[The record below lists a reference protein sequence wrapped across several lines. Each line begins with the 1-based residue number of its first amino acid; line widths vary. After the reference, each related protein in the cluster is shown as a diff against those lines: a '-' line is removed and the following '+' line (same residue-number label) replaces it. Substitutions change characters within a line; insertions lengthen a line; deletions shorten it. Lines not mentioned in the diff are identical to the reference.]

1 MAESL
6 KGSIQSILKQS
17 NRALALGEILE
28 SLSEIADT
36 SASAVRQALNELEAD
51 KKIIAFPDA
60 TLGPGRPKYLYRLL
74 EAEAILESPIT
85 RNKVEAA
92 AEKRETQ
99 QLLRQLIQD
108 ATGRYSLLPLEEVDR
123 IYREAASRFT
133 NESPVDLFYRF
144 GVWLKDRHDSYL
156 DKMRKSKNKGDRKL
170 EEESRSVLQRI
181 ETYARK
187 IFNEMIGVP
196 AHLRDDHGN
205 SLGPGPYRVSHDENT
220 LASSSNIESVQ
231 FRKYLK
237 LAVLGK
243 SVLERVRL
251 VDVQLPL
258 HIGGSDASIQP
269 LSLAMVLPWHMEPGV
284 LNIVTAIGVR
294 YDIFNG
300 VQAMNRYPEP
310 KVLAQYERQQA
321 IEEGLLIPPAGTL
334 GFDEEFEG
342 RVKEAAMNLRQY
354 IKDHDLMFESEPSVK
369 IHFRD
374 GRIFPLEH
382 RLFDAI
388 QPGLHGEIVRSALK
402 IFRNIANAVGAEQG
416 KTLYCGFVKR
426 AGITIMA
433 PLFHWFV
440 GFGSQDSGQVIDG
453 GMTVEEFLKSPDSD
467 NVVVNRLFAALVTNE
482 KGEGAYVTFRILRR
496 FQSMEES
503 PVQGFSYSTDPEL
516 WTKRLEGIATNLLA
530 ADPRRSGVEIVASL
544 CARAAVLQFYA
555 SLSKHL
561 DPKYEQSVFVPRI
574 ECLVPY
580 PDLVFNSDSRPVDR
594 LETDYVKRLLSVM
607 FYPGVLENYPDEVA
621 MYTTH
626 SPKVFLVPRPV
637 VESHVAAKAI
647 AQLYR
652 DDFLE
657 LLAKEARI
665 YWLTARREGKSI
677 ST

>member
-6 KGSIQSILKQS
+6 KVSIQSILKQS
-17 NRALALGEILE
+17 NTALALGEILE
-28 SLSEIADT
+28 TLSESTDT

-108 ATGRYSLLPLEEVDR
+108 ATGRYSLLPPEEVDR
-123 IYREAASRFT
+123 IYMEAAKRLT
-133 NESPVDLFYRF
+133 TEKPVDLFYRF
-144 GVWLKDRHDSYL
+144 GAWLKDQHDSYL
-156 DKMRKSKNKGDRKL
+156 DKLQKSKNKGDRKL

-205 SLGPGPYRVSHDENT
+205 SLGPGPYRISHDENT
-220 LASSSNIESVQ
+220 LASSSNIENEQ
-231 FRKYLK
+231 FRKYLE
-237 LAVLGK
+237 LSVLGK
-243 SVLERVRL
+243 SVLERVGL
-251 VDVQLPL
+251 IDVQLPL

-269 LSLAMVLPWHMEPGV
+269 LSLAMVLPWHIEPGV

-294 YDIFNG
+294 YDIFKG
-300 VQAMNRYPEP
+300 VQEMNRYPEP

-416 KTLYCGFVKR
+416 KVLYCGFVKR

-440 GFGSQDSGQVIDG
+440 GFGSKGSGQVIDS

-482 KGEGAYVTFRILRR
+482 GDEGAYVTFRILRR

-580 PDLVFNSDSRPVDR
+580 PDLKRESYCPALQRR
-594 LETDYVKRLLSVM
+594 LS
-607 FYPGVLENYPDEVA
+607 
-621 MYTTH
+621 
-626 SPKVFLVPRPV
+626 
-637 VESHVAAKAI
+637 
-647 AQLYR
+647 
-652 DDFLE
+652 
-657 LLAKEARI
+657 
-665 YWLTARREGKSI
+665 
-677 ST
+677 